1 MADYEVSSAVDTFMQ
16 SADAAAMR
24 TNLALGNAATK
35 STGTTAGT
43 VAAGD
48 DSRFTNS
55 RTPTG
60 SAGGDLSGTYPLPT
74 VNKIQGRIVSTT
86 APSNGQVLGWNST
99 QDMWVPVTVSG
110 GGTSVE
116 YPFLA
121 VAIYGGGEQ
130 NYSIPTGYKW
140 ADIILCSAG
149 DGGQGGEVR
158 SESDGQSTLGAVGG
172 NGGAHG
178 VLKTL
183 TNIWVSGGELKVFLP
198 SGGTGGAGGV
208 LTNFAP
214 TQASGQSGNQ
224 GGDAELF
231 WANVPSGMTG
241 MSQLRLLK
249 CSRAEGYGT
258 RMVTSQAGLG
268 GVHTT
273 QGGRISNVQFNY
285 QERAIVSAGAGGGG
299 GQSASSPLAFING
312 GNSGDPN
319 EMLYQV
325 GGTELLFEGGLY
337 NDPNASTFTPYA
349 TGNIWANVLFG
360 GAGGGGIYADAG
372 NTNSYS
378 QAGDGA
384 HGHAGCGGGGGGG
397 CFASAA
403 QDIYANT
410 TRGGNGGAGG
420 DAFLMLLLKK

>member
-16 SADAAAMR
+16 STDQASMR

-43 VAAGD
+43 VAEGD

-60 SAGGDLSGTYPLPT
+60 SAGGDLSGTYPNPT
-74 VNKIQGRIVSTT
+74 VSKLQGRTVSST
-86 APSNGQVLGWNST
+86 APTSGQVLGWNGT
-99 QDMWVPVTVSG
+99 QWLPVAPS
-110 GGTSVE
+110 SSDE

-121 VAIYGGGEQ
+121 VALYGGGEQ
-130 NYSIPTGYKW
+130 TYSIPTGYKW
-140 ADIILCSAG
+140 ADVILCSAG

-158 SESDGQSTLGAVGG
+158 SETDGQSTLGATGG

-183 TNIWVSGGELKVFLP
+183 TNIWVSGGQLKVFLP

-214 TQASGQSGNQ
+214 TQASGQAGVQ

-231 WANVPSGMTG
+231 WLTVPSGMSG
-241 MSQLRLLK
+241 ISQLRLLK
-249 CSRAEGYGT
+249 CSRTEGYGT

-268 GVHTT
+268 GSHTT
-273 QGGRISNVQFNY
+273 QGGRISNVQLNY

-299 GQSASSPLAFING
+299 GQSASFPTTFING
-312 GNSGDPN
+312 GNSGDAN

-325 GGTELLFEGGLY
+325 GGTEVLFEGGLY

-349 TGNIWANVLFG
+349 TGSIWANVLFG
-360 GAGGGGIYADAG
+360 GAGGAGIYADAG
-372 NTNSYS
+372 NTNAFS
-378 QAGDGA
+378 QAGNGA
-384 HGHAGCGGGGGGG
+384 QGHPGCGGGGGGG

-403 QDIYANT
+403 QDIYTNAT
-410 TRGGNGGAGG
+410 KGGDGGAGG